1 MNAMAWLE
9 AAHGQDAVARV
20 LRRCSPA
27 VNERYISAIAIEWH
41 DFDEFVQVL
50 EAIEAEVGRGDGRT
64 AFASGRYSAEQNTR
78 GLMKR
83 ALFYLASP
91 EYLMRKAAGLWRQYN
106 ECGDLLLCNID
117 SQQVLLELRG
127 LPRPHELL
135 CESLSGWMQVVAEA
149 IGARGAHTVHPT
161 CRLRGAARCLHRID
175 WDVKRAKDE
184 RQLAQLPRA
193 SRGP

>member
-1 MNAMAWLE
+1 
-9 AAHGQDAVARV
+9 VSRV

-27 VNERYISAIAIEWH
+27 VNERYMSAIAIEWH

-64 AFASGRYSAEQNTR
+64 AFASGRHSADQNTS

-91 EYLMRKAAGLWRQYN
+91 EYLMRKAAGLWRQFN
-106 ECGDLLLCNID
+106 DCGDLVLCSID
-117 SQQVLLELRG
+117 EKHVLLELRG

-149 IGARGAHTVHPT
+149 VGARGAQVVHRE
-161 CRLRGAARCLHRID
+161 CRLRGAARCLYRID

-184 RQLAQLPRA
+184 RHLGQLPRPPRSA
-193 SRGP
+193 